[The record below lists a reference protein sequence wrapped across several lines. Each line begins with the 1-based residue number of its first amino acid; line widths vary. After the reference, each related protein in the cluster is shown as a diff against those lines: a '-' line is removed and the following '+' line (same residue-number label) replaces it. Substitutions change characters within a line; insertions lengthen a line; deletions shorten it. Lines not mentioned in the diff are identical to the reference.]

1 MRRVTVAGALLA
13 MTLLGA
19 ACGDDDDGG
28 GASSERGEEY
38 VDAFMASSEDDS
50 DFSEDET
57 ECFSRALVD
66 AVGVDELEAEASPE
80 EIRESEDSSLSE
92 LGITLDEEQAG
103 ALWDD
108 VSSCVDVRELF
119 LDEATADAPEAA
131 RECLDDALDDDLLK
145 RLFLTGL
152 TEGDD
157 AVEED
162 DQLTSDLEALGRECE
177 EAFQGS

>member
-1 MRRVTVAGALLA
+1 MRRMTVAGALLA

-28 GASSERGEEY
+28 SSSERGEEY

-80 EIRESEDSSLSE
+80 EIRESDDSSLSE
-92 LGITLDEEQAG
+92 LGITLDEEQAD

-119 LDEATADAPEAA
+119 LDEATAEAPEAA
-131 RECLDDALDDDLLK
+131 RECIDDALGDDLLK

-162 DQLTSDLEALGRECE
+162 DELTSDLEALGRECE